1 MRSQGHSG
9 ASDVTRTHDLLREN
23 VSSVVDSLFPD
34 AFYHLRIGHK
44 EIRKQAAPLSMHG
57 GIFPQGETR
66 RISSSAVLSGVFLKN
81 RVEKNPCRNQHS
93 TIEDTSGRIR
103 THKYINSCTGKHLTN
118 K

>member
-1 MRSQGHSG
+1 MTAGRFG
-9 ASDVTRTHDLLREN
+9 ASDVTRTHDLLITN
-23 VSSVVDSLFPD
+23 VSKVVNSLFSD

-57 GIFPQGETR
+57 GIFPRGETR

-81 RVEKNPCRNQHS
+81 RDEKNPCRNQHS
-93 TIEDTSGRIR
+93 AIEDTSGRIR

>member
-1 MRSQGHSG
+1 M
-9 ASDVTRTHDLLREN
+9 TRTLDLLITN
-23 VSSVVDSLFPD
+23 VSKVVNSLFPD

-81 RVEKNPCRNQHS
+81 RVEKNPCRNQHPA
-93 TIEDTSGRIR
+93 IEDTSGRIR

>member
-1 MRSQGHSG
+1 MTARRFG

-23 VSSVVDSLFPD
+23 VSSVVDSLFSR

-44 EIRKQAAPLSMHG
+44 KIRKQAAPLCMHG

-93 TIEDTSGRIR
+93 AIEDTSGRIR